1 MGVAILS
8 IAVEGTF
15 VFLRKTGM
23 PSFLHIDAHWLTVPF
38 PHETLDALR
47 SLFVGDFVAFGP

>member
-1 MGVAILS
+1 MAILS